1 MIFAPLR
8 ILAADVPSLRRPAGI
23 GASQIEET
31 AVPPGIG
38 PG

>member
-1 MIFAPLR
+1 MIFVPLR